1 MSLERNISATK
12 ALSTQQIQP
21 AAHQRTGS
29 WLRTMQ
35 AVAWSFVG
43 LRKGSEFEE
52 DTQKLNPV
60 HVIVVGL
67 AGAAVLVV
75 SLVFFVRWA
84 VVAAK

>member
-1 MSLERNISATK
+1 MSLKRDMTASEIL
-12 ALSTQQIQP
+12 ALQQAEP
-21 AAHQRTGS
+21 VAYQRTGS
-29 WLRTMQ
+29 WLRTVQ

-52 DTQKLNPV
+52 DTQKLNPI

-67 AGAAVLVV
+67 GGVAVFVV
-75 SLVFFVRWA
+75 SLVFLVRWA